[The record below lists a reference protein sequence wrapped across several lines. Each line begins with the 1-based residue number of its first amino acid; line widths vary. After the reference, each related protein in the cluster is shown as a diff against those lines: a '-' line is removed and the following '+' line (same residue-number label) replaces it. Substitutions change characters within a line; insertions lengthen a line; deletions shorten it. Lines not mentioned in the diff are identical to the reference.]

1 MFIAQLGRQPE
12 LSLAELAAVF
22 GTDAVH
28 LIAADFAAVDTES
41 FSIDIL
47 GGTIKCAQIIHEF
60 PVNKDDAS
68 SFLTASKYITEHY
81 ERAWQSVE
89 GKTTLG
95 LSAYHLRVSPRTVQK
110 TGILLK
116 GMLKKSGVSLRLIPN
131 DAPALSTATSHN
143 NHLGSS
149 ERKVELIILRT
160 NDRRI
165 IIAESRGVQNITA
178 YTRRDRGKPKRD
190 AFVGMLP
197 PKLAQIMLNL
207 AIASS
212 SGDLGGKDTTS
223 HPLCILDPFCGTGT
237 VLQEALI
244 RGFTVCGSDLNPKMV
259 NYTITNLDWL
269 QKSNLSTGTIL
280 TIREADATNY
290 TWPESARIDAVV
302 CETYLGQPF
311 SAPPSPAKL
320 KEVVGNCNHIISSFL
335 KNIHPQLR
343 PGTPLCIAVPA
354 WLDTGGHFT
363 HLPLIRELERLGYT
377 RSTSTPLLYH
387 RPEQVVAREIL
398 ILKRK

>member
-149 ERKVELIILRT
+149 ERKVELIILKT

-207 AIASS
+207 AIAPS
-212 SGDLGGKDTTS
+212 SGDLG
-223 HPLCILDPFCGTGT
+223 
-237 VLQEALI
+237 
-244 RGFTVCGSDLNPKMV
+244 
-259 NYTITNLDWL
+259 
-269 QKSNLSTGTIL
+269 
-280 TIREADATNY
+280 
-290 TWPESARIDAVV
+290 
-302 CETYLGQPF
+302 
-311 SAPPSPAKL
+311 
-320 KEVVGNCNHIISSFL
+320 
-335 KNIHPQLR
+335 
-343 PGTPLCIAVPA
+343 
-354 WLDTGGHFT
+354 
-363 HLPLIRELERLGYT
+363 
-377 RSTSTPLLYH
+377 
-387 RPEQVVAREIL
+387 
-398 ILKRK
+398 

>member
-47 GGTIKCAQIIHEF
+47 GGTIKCARIVHES
-60 PVNKDDAS
+60 PAGKDDAS

-116 GMLKKSGVSLRLIPN
+116 GTLKKSGVSLRLIPN

-149 ERKVELIILRT
+149 ERKVELIILKT

-207 AIASS
+207 AIAPS
-212 SGDLGGKDTTS
+212 SGDLSGKDTTS
-223 HPLCILDPFCGTGT
+223 RPLCILDPFCGTGT

-354 WLDTGGHFT
+354 WLDIGGHFT
-363 HLPLIRELERLGYT
+363 HLPLIRELERLGYAK
-377 RSTSTPLLYH
+377 STSTPLLYH